1 MSSSSSSLRHD
12 EATHSASSSTRVSVQ
27 AVSPATNEEPSAG
40 ALGPTPLALL
50 QPSSIKDYDTRHTT
64 KSSSVK
70 HVPIVRSQTLSI
82 TESDTESERER
93 LERERA
99 IEAVSPHGELLMS
112 LEDEKE
118 ARQEKEDP
126 FLVVWDANDKE
137 NPHVCPI
144 KLKLLNVCAFSDPRA
159 S

>member
-12 EATHSASSSTRVSVQ
+12 EVTHSASSSTRVSVQ
-27 AVSPATNEEPSAG
+27 AISPEEPSAG
-40 ALGPTPLALL
+40 ALGPTPSALP
-50 QPSSIKDYDTRHTT
+50 QPSSIKDYDARRTT
-64 KSSSVK
+64 SSSSVK
-70 HVPIVRSQTLSI
+70 HVPILRSQTLSV